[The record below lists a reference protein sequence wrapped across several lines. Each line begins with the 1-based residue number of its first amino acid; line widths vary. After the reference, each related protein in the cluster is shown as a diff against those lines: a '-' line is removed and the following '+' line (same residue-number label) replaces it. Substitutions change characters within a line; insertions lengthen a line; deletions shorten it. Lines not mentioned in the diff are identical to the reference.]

1 MGEVSDVLIVGA
13 GHAGVEAA
21 LAASR
26 LGCKVTVIT
35 TNTDR
40 ISFMSCNPAIG
51 GLAKGHIVREIDV
64 LGGEMGYQADNV
76 CIQFRRLNA
85 SKGPAVRGSR
95 AQCDKALYSQNMKK
109 ALCSHSNIH
118 LLKAEVSS
126 LIIKDNICRGVILKD
141 NSYIFSKTV
150 VITTGTFMN
159 GVMHTGTHKQMGGRV
174 GERATVGLSSQL
186 ADIGFSV
193 HRLKTGTPAR
203 LDAKS
208 INWSLTEEQLGD
220 KVFYPFSYRSS
231 DIPKLPQVSC
241 YLTYTS
247 DETHEIIRK
256 NIHKSPIYNGI
267 IESIGPR
274 YCPSIEDKVMR
285 FPDKHRHQTFLE
297 PEGLNTNSIYLQG
310 ISTSLPKETQDS
322 FLKTIAGLKNVKVL
336 QYGYAVEYD
345 FVEPCQIKHTLETR
359 LIPNL
364 FLAGQVNGTSGYEE
378 AAGQGLIAGANAA
391 LKIKD
396 QNEFLLE
403 RDQAYIGVLIDDLI
417 TKGTKEPYR
426 MFTSRAEFRMN
437 LREDNTLERLLEKS
451 YKFKLLPQKDFDH
464 LNRILESRKQ
474 HYKLLDQTKLTPK
487 RQIREK
493 FEELRIPFVQK
504 PLSFK
509 DLLRRNDISYKD
521 LKHFGFPTIGDR
533 KVTEA
538 VEIAIK
544 YEGYISRQQ
553 ELIDQA
559 KKLENLPLEN
569 EFPYDKIKGLS
580 REEVE
585 KLQRVRPRTLGQA
598 SRISGVNPSAIQAL
612 MIYKKARANQNPKAS
627 YS

>member
-1 MGEVSDVLIVGA
+1 MSEISDVLIVGA

-21 LAASR
+21 FAASR
-26 LGCKVTVIT
+26 LGCKVTVVT

-51 GLAKGHIVREIDV
+51 GLAKGHIVREIDI
-64 LGGEMGYQADNV
+64 LGGEMGYQADNA

-95 AQCDKALYSQNMKK
+95 AQCDKVLYCQNMKK
-109 ALCSHSNIH
+109 VLSSDPNIC
-118 LLKAEVSS
+118 LLQAEVSS
-126 LIIKDNICRGVILKD
+126 LIIKDHICRGVILKD
-141 NSYIFSKTV
+141 KSYIYSKTV

-159 GVMHTGTHKQMGGRV
+159 GVMHTGAHKQMGGRV
-174 GERATVGLSSQL
+174 GEKATIGLSSQL
-186 ADIGFSV
+186 ADMGFTV

-220 KVFYPFSYRSS
+220 KDFYPFSYRSS
-231 DIPKLPQVSC
+231 NTPKLPQISC
-241 YLTYTS
+241 YLAYTS
-247 DETHEIIRK
+247 DETHEIIKK

-267 IESIGPR
+267 IESVGPR

-285 FPDKHRHQTFLE
+285 FPDKNRHQTFLE

-310 ISTSLPKETQDS
+310 ISTSLPKEVQDD
-322 FLKTIAGLKNVKVL
+322 FLQTIPALKNVKVL

-345 FVEPCQIKHTLETR
+345 FIEPCQIKHTLETR
-359 LIPNL
+359 VISNL

-391 LKIKD
+391 LKIKN

-403 RDQAYIGVLIDDLI
+403 RNQAYIGVLIDDLI

-451 YKFKLLPQKDFDH
+451 HQFKLLPQKDFNY
-464 LNRILESRKQ
+464 LYQILEDRRQ
-474 HYKLLDQTKLTPK
+474 HYELLTQKKLTPK
-487 RQIREK
+487 KQIREK
-493 FEELRIPFVQK
+493 FEELKISIPQK
-504 PLSFK
+504 PLTFK
-509 DLLRRNDISYKD
+509 DLLRRNDITYKD
-521 LKHFGFPTIGDR
+521 LKHFGFPVIENE

-559 KKLENLPLEN
+559 KKLENLSLED
-569 EFPYDKIKGLS
+569 EFPYDRVKGLS

-585 KLQRVRPRTLGQA
+585 KLEKIRPRSLGQA

-612 MIYKKARANQNPKAS
+612 MIYKKSREQVKALKH
-627 YS
+627 